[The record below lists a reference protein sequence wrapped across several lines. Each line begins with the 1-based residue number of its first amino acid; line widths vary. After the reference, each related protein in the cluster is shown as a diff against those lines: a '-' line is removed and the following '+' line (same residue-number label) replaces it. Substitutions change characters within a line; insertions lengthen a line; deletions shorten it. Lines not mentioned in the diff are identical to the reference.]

1 MKIHYTLMSIV
12 FCACAGPVNEQ
23 ITNDTINDSEVETDT
38 NSDNVDSNDD
48 ETTVENSVDE
58 SISENERKENDTTLV
73 LESSIWYVTDAVLIE
88 DTCEWDPLLRQ
99 FFGIGSDALLPSDF
113 TVEGLEGSFF
123 IEANDYGAN
132 GPISCELNEL
142 NFTCQTQTVIPL
154 DFDLGTYG
162 WTYAIDFSGYAID
175 ENSISGTA
183 QVSFPTI
190 SDWLIPIFQSSG
202 IDASQCSQ
210 SFDLSISID

>member
-1 MKIHYTLMSIV
+1 MLCFQRLY
-12 FCACAGPVNEQ
+12 CG
-23 ITNDTINDSEVETDT
+23 
-38 NSDNVDSNDD
+38 
-48 ETTVENSVDE
+48 
-58 SISENERKENDTTLV
+58 
-73 LESSIWYVTDAVLIE
+73 
-88 DTCEWDPLLRQ
+88 
-99 FFGIGSDALLPSDF
+99 
-113 TVEGLEGSFF
+113 GLEGGF
-123 IEANDYGAN
+123 IEVVMEQMDLFLR
-132 GPISCELNEL
+132 LNEL

>member
-1 MKIHYTLMSIV
+1 MNKL
-12 FCACAGPVNEQ
+12 
-23 ITNDTINDSEVETDT
+23 
-38 NSDNVDSNDD
+38 
-48 ETTVENSVDE
+48 
-58 SISENERKENDTTLV
+58 
-73 LESSIWYVTDAVLIE
+73 
-88 DTCEWDPLLRQ
+88 
-99 FFGIGSDALLPSDF
+99 
-113 TVEGLEGSFF
+113 
-123 IEANDYGAN
+123 
-132 GPISCELNEL
+132 ELNEL
-142 NFTCQTQTVIPL
+142 EFTCETQTVIPL

-190 SDWLIPIFQSSG
+190 SDWLIPIFQSGG